1 MAGLL
6 EVKDIRVYIKSFYI
20 VQEISFDVPENQVV
34 VLFGRNGSGKTTTIK
49 SIAGLI
55 PPRKG
60 SIRFKGEE
68 ISGLPP
74 HQIAKKGIGYIPD
87 TFRIFGDLTVEENLK
102 IATIKDQKESSEE
115 RIEEVF
121 NLFPDIKKFFKQKAK
136 VLSGGQQHMLAIAR
150 ALVPSTNDL
159 LLVDEPTEGLS
170 PMFRERV
177 TKALLKIKEQNSML
191 LVEGNFKVASTIGD
205 RYAIMSNGQIVKK
218 GEMKDLI
225 GHKELIE
232 KYLGTRV

>member
-1 MAGLL
+1 MSGLL

-74 HQIAKKGIGYIPD
+74 HLIAKKGIGYIPD
-87 TFRIFGDLTVEENLK
+87 TFRIFADLTVEENLK

-121 NLFPDIKKFFKQKAK
+121 NLFPGIKKFFKQKAK
-136 VLSGGQQHMLAIAR
+136 VLSGGQQHMLTIAR